1 MPAPHL
7 QLAMSRC
14 FNRRRRHAR
23 AEAKAGAPPRPCD
36 AAAGVP
42 LQQRGLGSRLRFAQ
56 QDKVKTCRAN
66 RGRVHWVDSD
76 RSMEHA
82 GPAPVGGHRK
92 LRRETG
98 GPAHATESPLDAHLL
113 QRCFNNLPVLAARSA
128 AYAAS
133 NLAKNSVGP
142 NQIKAR
148 AVDTSKLADNAV
160 TTGKI
165 ADNAVTGQKVKVSSL
180 HFTCNNPVDATLIL
194 GGPCVYKRTTGGSTW
209 IQAIQTCQMGVG
221 GATLPTVAQVEA
233 YAPLGGT
240 PLEERHGVHLGHCGD
255 GSQPIGRLGG
265 QHPTRMA
272 P

>member
-66 RGRVHWVDSD
+66 RGRSIGLTLTVQWNMLAPHQSEAIGSSGA
-76 RSMEHA
+76 RQE
-82 GPAPVGGHRK
+82 GPPM
-92 LRRETG
+92 
-98 GPAHATESPLDAHLL
+98 ATESPLDAHLL